1 MTGHEIYMHR
11 CIELAQKGR
20 GHVAPNPMVGS
31 VLVYNNRIIG
41 EGWHKKYGEAH
52 AEVNCLQSVSHEDVH
67 LIPESTLYVSLEPC
81 SHHGKT
87 PPCADLIIKYGIKK
101 VVIGCEDPFPKV
113 KGSGIQKLKEHG
125 VEVVCGVLEH
135 LCKKENRRFIT
146 FHQEQRPY
154 VILKWAQ
161 SADGFI
167 GTGTADR
174 AFISNKVTNKLV
186 HRWRAEESA
195 ILIGTNTALLDN
207 PVLTARWGNQPQP
220 VRILLDRSLKLKKD
234 LQVFSQPGG
243 KVMVFNSTYEKEV
256 EGISYVLLQKDLSI
270 AQAILKACFRMKLQ
284 SILIEGGQQ
293 LLQTFIDEGIWD
305 EARVITG
312 EDIYLKSGIH
322 APQLQYAQI
331 KDEFNLLNDRIC
343 YYELKP

>member
-1 MTGHEIYMHR
+1 MAGHEIYMHR
-11 CIELAQKGR
+11 CIELAQKGK
-20 GHVAPNPMVGS
+20 GQVAPNPMVGS

-113 KGSGIQKLKEHG
+113 NGSGIQKLKEHG
-125 VEVVCGVLEH
+125 VEVLCGVLEH

-146 FHQEQRPY
+146 FHQERRPY

-161 SADGFI
+161 SADGFT
-167 GTGTADR
+167 GTGTSDR
-174 AFISNKVTNKLV
+174 ALISNKVTNKLV

-207 PVLTARWGNQPQP
+207 PMLTARWGNQPQP

-243 KVMVFNSTYEKEV
+243 KVMVFNSMYEKEE
-256 EGISYVLLQKDLSI
+256 EGISYVLLQQELPV
-270 AQAILKACFRMKLQ
+270 AQAILKACFKMNLQ

-293 LLQTFIDEGIWD
+293 LLQSFIDEGIWD

-312 EDIYLKSGIH
+312 ADIYLKSGIRS
-322 APQLQYAQI
+322 PQLHHAQI
-331 KDEFNLLNDRIC
+331 KDEYYLLNDHIC
-343 YYELKP
+343 YYELKA